1 MKATALEYRTAE
13 FRAEGRK
20 VRGLA
25 LPFEVE
31 TRVGAGLE
39 RFQRGS
45 VSTTGEALLNLH
57 HEQTRPLAREPLS
70 LRFEAR
76 DDGLHLEADLPLTR
90 EADDALA
97 LVDAGVLTGLSV
109 EFRASREVMQG
120 GVRVIQAAVV
130 RGVALVVR
138 AAYPQTSLEVRADDG
153 LAGGLPWWAL
163 G

>member
-1 MKATALEYRTAE
+1 M
-13 FRAEGRK
+13 
-20 VRGLA
+20 
-25 LPFEVE
+25 
-31 TRVGAGLE
+31 
-39 RFQRGS
+39 
-45 VSTTGEALLNLH
+45 
-57 HEQTRPLAREPLS
+57 
-70 LRFEAR
+70 
-76 DDGLHLEADLPLTR
+76 PLTR

-153 LAGGLPWWAL
+153 LARRLAVVDEL